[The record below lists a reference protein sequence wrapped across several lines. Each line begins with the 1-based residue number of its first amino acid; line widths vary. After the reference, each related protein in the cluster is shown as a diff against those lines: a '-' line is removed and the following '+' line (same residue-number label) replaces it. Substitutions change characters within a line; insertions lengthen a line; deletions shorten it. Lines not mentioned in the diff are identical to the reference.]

1 MARKLTYR
9 QFVYY
14 VLSDDPEVR
23 GITENEARIYYSYYE
38 LGVKW
43 ANMKSIGVIPEVTDE
58 ELNTMEFSD

>member
-43 ANMKSIGVIPEVTDE
+43 ANMKNIGTLSDVTDE
-58 ELNTMEFSD
+58 EFDSMEFDD